1 MKSFLQNAWFPSMFI
16 WHIMRWWND
25 AVDTEQALSILLHT
39 QPNINIFIII
49 FIIIKIINVI
59 KKINNQII
67 NVIII
72 VMMIVL
78 IIIVIM
84 TIMIIMI
91 RVMLVTWLSKVGCKT
106 ASGTWRRRG
115 AELPYIVIIIIF
127 IIIITIIIHCY
138 HHDHHHHHTLS
149 SSSSSYIAIIII
161 VSSII
166 IIRDEMYLV
175 KKRQYWAMPQKKR
188 KVTGRLLKYNLLTL
202 GFQFRCTVLVVHQ
215 CSDCNYISS
224 GFKCIVWPS
233 NVFARGANV
242 FLPIKAPW
250 QRSMGCTGLHLV
262 RTGAELP
269 YQGVI
274 MITIISS
281 WWSWYHQEYQDDT
294 MISKISSCI
303 DDQHMFIITI
313 ILSWWPWC

>member
-39 QPNINIFIII
+39 QPNINIFILI

-115 AELPYIVIIIIF
+115 AELPYIVIIM
-127 IIIITIIIHCY
+127 IIIITIHC
-138 HHDHHHHHTLS
+138 HHHHHHTLPS
-149 SSSSSYIAIIII
+149 SSSSAT
-161 VSSII
+161 SSSSG
-166 IIRDEMYLV
+166 MKCTWL
-175 KKRQYWAMPQKKR
+175 KKGNIGQCPKR
-188 KVTGRLLKYNLLTL
+188 KEKLLE
-202 GFQFRCTVLVVHQ
+202 
-215 CSDCNYISS
+215 D
-224 GFKCIVWPS
+224 
-233 NVFARGANV
+233 
-242 FLPIKAPW
+242 FLN
-250 QRSMGCTGLHLV
+250 
-262 RTGAELP
+262 
-269 YQGVI
+269 
-274 MITIISS
+274 IT
-281 WWSWYHQEYQDDT
+281 
-294 MISKISSCI
+294 C
-303 DDQHMFIITI
+303 
-313 ILSWWPWC
+313 